1 LPLVY
6 AGFDANGTYRL
17 FVTKDG
23 GDSWSELPSPPS
35 DGQLG
40 FNNVITVGPYS
51 LGRGLYR
58 PDRVLAFARRR
69 KEGGVINGYHVS
81 PPVES
86 NSWTVLGCCLSDSN
100 PFRKNLDLHG
110 DLHAI
115 DRRGSEGKASE
126 TTISANAQQVCV
138 QSFTHGLQLSWD
150 VFDGVPPVAVKA
162 EIAYPDKHIEWSLSS
177 SRAIRLFP

>member
-51 LGRGLYR
+51 SDEVYIGQIAFWRSLDGGR
-58 PDRVLAFARRR
+58 
-69 KEGGVINGYHVS
+69 KGGINDYHVS